1 MQALDGNQLVVRVSL
16 LDNVENLQDFVVLV
30 LHVNEPQLLS
40 LVLSDEVNQ
49 FTALFDFIQTL
60 DELIGKSVYPIN
72 EFVFDFN

>member
-16 LDNVENLQDFVVLV
+16 LDNVENLEDFVVLV

-40 LVLSDEVNQ
+40 FVLSDEVNQ
-49 FTALFDFIQTL
+49 FTALLDFIQTL

-72 EFVFDFN
+72 EFVFYFN

>member
-1 MQALDGNQLVVRVSL
+1 M
-16 LDNVENLQDFVVLV
+16 VLV